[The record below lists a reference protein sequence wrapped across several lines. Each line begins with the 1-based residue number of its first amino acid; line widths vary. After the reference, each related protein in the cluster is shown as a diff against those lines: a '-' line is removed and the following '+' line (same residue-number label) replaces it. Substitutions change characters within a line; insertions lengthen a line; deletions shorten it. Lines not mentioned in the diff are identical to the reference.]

1 MSLLASRCLTSCNVG
16 EDPGFDVIE
25 NFYMIERHK
34 LDTASLSLRGP
45 SEPKIN
51 PYKCSTSVRR
61 NGPGAEPNAK
71 IYLQITGT
79 SFIYKELPSSTSNN
93 LIHSIQINTSI

>member
-34 LDTASLSLRGP
+34 SDTASYLRGGP

-51 PYKCSTSVRR
+51 HTNVQLPFEVLARVLSQMPKSTFR
-61 NGPGAEPNAK
+61 
-71 IYLQITGT
+71 
-79 SFIYKELPSSTSNN
+79 
-93 LIHSIQINTSI
+93 